1 MATRTVKGTRTTFSV
16 STGSDITN
24 EGAGPGLD
32 RSSNIRCFKCNPGST
47 GDLTVDIVR
56 STGVSR
62 VQIFQED
69 NFTGASAPTGL
80 SKDTN
85 ISQSGKGKGKVG
97 VTVTD
102 ATKDYLVYVYGD
114 GYSEMSYD
122 AIVDVP

>member
-32 RSSNIRCFKCNPGST
+32 RSSNIRCFST

-69 NFTGASAPTGL
+69 NFTGASAPSGL

-102 ATKDYLVYVYGD
+102 ATKDYH